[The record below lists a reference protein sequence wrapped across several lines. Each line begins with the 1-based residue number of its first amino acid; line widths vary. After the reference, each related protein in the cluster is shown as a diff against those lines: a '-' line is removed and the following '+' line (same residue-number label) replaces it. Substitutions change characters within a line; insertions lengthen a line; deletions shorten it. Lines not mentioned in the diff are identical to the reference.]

1 MNDVETELQTKNFCT
16 TNKILDGCWLKGD
29 YVLFITYNRDTFEY
43 NLELFNKYYEK
54 GVDTCILFK
63 ANHDVRFTIRKS
75 SCASYVAILKDMVDQ
90 ETQKRKKL
98 SVYILQSAL
107 LNKNKIA
114 DGLRILTEQDCLT
127 LSNGKSSQ
135 TGSYLLQFCLYGD
148 LSLRIIYQQNRPSEA
163 KKKTTG

>member
-1 MNDVETELQTKNFCT
+1 
-16 TNKILDGCWLKGD
+16 
-29 YVLFITYNRDTFEY
+29 
-43 NLELFNKYYEK
+43 
-54 GVDTCILFK
+54 
-63 ANHDVRFTIRKS
+63 
-75 SCASYVAILKDMVDQ
+75 MVDQ

-127 LSNGKSSQ
+127 LSNGDSSQ

-163 KKKTTG
+163 KKKTKG